1 MEIVIKTTT
10 GDCGYVTVQE
20 FRTIDDAYNELNPL
34 TEPETK
40 ATDVRINNIKYK
52 LKPTEK
58 MSEQFDTKIA
68 RLSKRFR
75 GLSRILSA
83 MNDLY
88 LYGIY
93 ESNFPKLMEDIN
105 RTKDHLKKVV
115 TDTKEEIEMSGDGLT
130 IKDEPVTSPLEPDPE
145 AADIDTAQSL
155 REKGLM

>member
-1 MEIVIKTTT
+1 
-10 GDCGYVTVQE
+10 
-20 FRTIDDAYNELNPL
+20 
-34 TEPETK
+34 
-40 ATDVRINNIKYK
+40 
-52 LKPTEK
+52 
-58 MSEQFDTKIA
+58 MSDQFDTKIS

-105 RTKDHLKKVV
+105 KTKDHLKMVV

-130 IKDEPVTSPLEPDPE
+130 IKDEPVTDPLVEPDAD
-145 AADIDTAQSL
+145 AADIDTTQTL
-155 REKGLM
+155 RDKGML

>member
-1 MEIVIKTTT
+1 
-10 GDCGYVTVQE
+10 
-20 FRTIDDAYNELNPL
+20 
-34 TEPETK
+34 
-40 ATDVRINNIKYK
+40 
-52 LKPTEK
+52 
-58 MSEQFDTKIA
+58 MSDQFDTKIS

-105 RTKDHLKKVV
+105 KTKDHLKMVV